1 MPTIVST
8 GLVFLFWCFL
18 SIGAVKFII
27 RAIVP
32 RRIRK
37 SFSRL
42 WNFVLNL
49 ACGQIESYSKI
60 VYDDYSKKLKERK
73 ESKEQ
78 SEEEDILEGLDEE
91 SVKYNNAVAG
101 NKAMTGNN
109 IIYHDFKKKKR
120 VQSK

>member
-1 MPTIVST
+1 MPNIVST

-18 SIGAVKFII
+18 SIGAVKFLI
-27 RAIVP
+27 RVIVP

-37 SFSRL
+37 SFSKL
-42 WNFVLNL
+42 WNFTLNL
-49 ACGQIESYSKI
+49 ACGQIEGYSKI
-60 VYDDYSKKLKERK
+60 VYNDFSKKLKERK
-73 ESKEQ
+73 ESEEQ

-101 NKAMTGNN
+101 NKAVAENN

-120 VQSK
+120 AQSK